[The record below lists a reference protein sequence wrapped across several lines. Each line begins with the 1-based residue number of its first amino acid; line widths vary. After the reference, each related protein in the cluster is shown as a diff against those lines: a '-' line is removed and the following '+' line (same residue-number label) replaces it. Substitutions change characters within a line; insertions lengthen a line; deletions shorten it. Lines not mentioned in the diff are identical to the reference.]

1 YRRKRDY
8 MRKEIIRTKMKEIE
22 ESIRLVEEH
31 LPDTFE
37 EFSDLGLIK
46 DGIYKRIEFAIENV
60 FDICAIVNTDL
71 EFGIPGDDKDI
82 IENLVRSEIL
92 SEEMRE
98 KLKAMRGFKNI
109 VVHRCGRIDDRI
121 AFEILK
127 ESLPDFYAFIG
138 KIEEF
143 LEVYQGKKR

>member
-1 YRRKRDY
+1 
-8 MRKEIIRTKMKEIE
+8 MRKKIIRTKMKEIE

-46 DGIYKRIEFAIENV
+46 DGIYKSIEFAIENV
-60 FDICAIVNTDL
+60 LDICAIINTDL
-71 EFGIPGDDKDI
+71 ELGIPHDDKDI
-82 IENLVRSEIL
+82 IENLVKKKIL

-98 KLKAMRGFKNI
+98 KLKAMKGFKNI
-109 VVHRCGRIDDRI
+109 VVHRYGRIDDNI

-127 ESLPDFYAFIG
+127 ENLSDFYAFIG
-138 KIEEF
+138 KIE
-143 LEVYQGKKR
+143 